1 MKRLSHI
8 SCLIILAAICFS
20 CGNETKNKID
30 KDEKEAEESQLPNIV
45 FILSD
50 DQSWTDYSFMGDD
63 NIETPRLDQFASES
77 LTFTRGYVPTS
88 LCSPSLATIITGMYP
103 KDHGILGN
111 DVAYERAKDRAVKR
125 KNRSEAYKPMI
136 THFERLTTLP
146 DLLKEKGYLSF
157 QTGKW
162 WHGNHK
168 VGGFDYGMTHG
179 DPNRGGRHG
188 DYGLEIG
195 RKGMDT
201 LTSYVDLAIKE
212 KKPFFL
218 WYAPF
223 LPHAPHTPPKR
234 LLDKYLPKAPTE
246 YVAKYWAMCE
256 WFDETCGELF
266 DIIEEKGLTE
276 NTLFVYV
283 CDNGWVQ
290 NLNDSKY
297 NEISKRS
304 PFDLGMRTPIM
315 YKWAG
320 EIKPKMDTTT
330 VVSSI
335 DMVPTVLDIL
345 NIDKPKNLPGIN
357 VLDKKTLQN
366 REEIF
371 GEIYAHD
378 FTTIESSLFYTIVI
392 APPYKLI
399 VPDAVRKPNEKIQL
413 FNIDED
419 PFEKQNIASSNP
431 ELVEK
436 LNQKIEAFRTE

>member
-1 MKRLSHI
+1 MKKLNKI
-8 SCLIILAAICFS
+8 SYLILLVSICYS
-20 CGNETKNKID
+20 CGNKSKTDEAKKVDD
-30 KDEKEAEESQLPNIV
+30 KTVQQQPNIV

-50 DQSWTDYSFMGDD
+50 DQSWTDYGFMGDK
-63 NIETPRLDQFASES
+63 NIETPRLDKFASES

-88 LCSPSLATIITGMYP
+88 LCSPSLATIITGLYP
-103 KDHGILGN
+103 KDHKVLGN
-111 DVAYERAKDRAVKR
+111 DRVLPGNTRANR
-125 KNRSEAYKPMI
+125 KEWRSKNYQPVIENFKG
-136 THFERLTTLP
+136 LNTLP
-146 DLLKEKGYLSF
+146 DLLKDKGYLSF

-162 WHGNHK
+162 WIGNHRN
-168 VGGFDYGMTHG
+168 GGFDYGMTHG
-179 DPNRGGRHG
+179 DPKRGGRHG

-212 KKPFFL
+212 EKPFFL

-223 LPHAPHTPPKR
+223 LPHAPHNPPQR

-246 YVAKYWAMCE
+246 HVAKYWAMCE

-266 DIIEEKGLTE
+266 DIIEERGQTE

-290 NLNDSKY
+290 NLNDSSYDK
-297 NEISKRS
+297 ISKRS
-304 PFDLGMRTPIM
+304 PYDLGMRTPIM

-320 EIKPKMDTTT
+320 KIKPNMDTTT

-345 NIDKPKNLPGIN
+345 DIDKPKNLPGVS
-357 VLDKKTLQN
+357 VLN
-366 REEIF
+366 EEQLKSRDAIF

-378 FTTIESSLFYTIVI
+378 FDTVESSMFYNIAI

-399 VPDAVRKPNEKIQL
+399 VPDPVRKPNEKIQL

-419 PFEKQNIASSNP
+419 PFEKNDISENNP
-431 ELVEK
+431 EIVEQ
-436 LNQKIEAFRTE
+436 LQQKIAGFRAE

>member
-1 MKRLSHI
+1 MKRYKYTGFTLLMLS
-8 SCLIILAAICFS
+8 LILS
-20 CGNETKNKID
+20 CGNETKNKIA

-50 DQSWTDYSFMGDD
+50 DQSWTDYSFMGDE
-63 NIETPRLDQFASES
+63 NIETPRLDKFASES

-111 DVAYERAKDRAVKR
+111 DVVYERTKDKAVKR
-125 KNRSEAYKPMI
+125 KNRTEAYKHMI
-136 THFERLTTLP
+136 PHFEKLTTLP
-146 DLLKEKGYLSF
+146 DILKSKGYLSF

-223 LPHAPHTPPKR
+223 LPHSPHTPPKR

-256 WFDETCGELF
+256 WFDQTCGELF

-304 PFDLGMRTPIM
+304 PYDLGMRTPIM

-357 VLDKKTLQN
+357 VLDEEALNN

-378 FTTIESSLFYTIVI
+378 FTTIESSLFYTIAI

-399 VPDAVRKPNEKIQL
+399 VPDVVRKPKEKIQL

-436 LNQKIEAFRTE
+436 LNKKIEAFRTE